1 MNDNLDINKIE
12 DLLLNIENLEDNDLE
27 LLKNNI
33 VFYNYLKISKEYL
46 VIYNKMSVFQF
57 KRLIE
62 LVGYNALDIR
72 LIGLIDNFNK
82 LIIPYSLNT
91 SYYYKNVFKNI
102 DYAKEVLNNE
112 IFYESLITND
122 INIIFNSLPNEDLKK
137 YFVNYLLNNKFSLL
151 FNEMNFN
158 FLNSSVKKYIMSIN
172 IDDLLIKNMKISD
185 DLGYIIFLFR
195 FLSKDMQENIFSDN
209 WFNSKIDMNN
219 LDEIRKIQ

>member
-1 MNDNLDINKIE
+1 MEEQVNNNLDINKIE

-46 VIYNKMSVFQF
+46 DIYNKMSVFQF

-112 IFYESLITND
+112 IFYEFLITND
-122 INIIFNSLPNEDLKK
+122 INSIFNSLPNEDLKK
-137 YFVNYLLNNKFSLL
+137 IFCKL
-151 FNEMNFN
+151 FT
-158 FLNSSVKKYIMSIN
+158 
-172 IDDLLIKNMKISD
+172 
-185 DLGYIIFLFR
+185 
-195 FLSKDMQENIFSDN
+195 
-209 WFNSKIDMNN
+209 
-219 LDEIRKIQ
+219 

>member
-1 MNDNLDINKIE
+1 MEEQVNNNLDINKIE

-46 VIYNKMSVFQF
+46 DIYNKMSVFQF

-137 YFVNYLLNNKFSLL
+137 IFCKL
-151 FNEMNFN
+151 FT
-158 FLNSSVKKYIMSIN
+158 
-172 IDDLLIKNMKISD
+172 
-185 DLGYIIFLFR
+185 
-195 FLSKDMQENIFSDN
+195 
-209 WFNSKIDMNN
+209 
-219 LDEIRKIQ
+219 